1 MDAFTNAEQEM
12 VWIEGARRGDIP
24 SFETLLHRYERQIF
38 AFTYRMM
45 GGDAAD
51 AEDLTQETF
60 IKAYRALPRT
70 APGLHL
76 SGWLH
81 RIAANCCRDELR
93 RRRRA
98 QCQHWDATVHEPLFP
113 ARPEEGPEA
122 VTLQKE
128 ADARVQGVLNR
139 MRPRNRQALVLREYA
154 GLSCE
159 EIGTIM
165 GVSHKAVKSTLFRA
179 REEFRQCC
187 AETQVVLP
195 A

>member
-1 MDAFTNAEQEM
+1 MDALTRTAQEM

-24 SFETLLHRYERQIF
+24 SFETLLRRYERQIF

-70 APGLHL
+70 AEGLHL

-98 QCQHWDATVHEPLFP
+98 RCQPWDATVHDPLFP

-122 VTLQKE
+122 ILLQKE

-139 MRPRNRQALVLREYA
+139 MRPRNKQALVLREYA

-159 EIGTIM
+159 EIGAIM
-165 GVSHKAVKSTLFRA
+165 GISHKAVKSTLFRA
-179 REEFRQCC
+179 REEFRQRC
-187 AETQVVLP
+187 AEMQGLLP
-195 A
+195 V